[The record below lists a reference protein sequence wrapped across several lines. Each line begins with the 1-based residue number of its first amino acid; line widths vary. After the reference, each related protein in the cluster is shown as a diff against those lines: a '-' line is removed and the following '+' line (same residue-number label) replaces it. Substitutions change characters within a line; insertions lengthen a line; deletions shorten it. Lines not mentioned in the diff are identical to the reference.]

1 VGKSTEFGP
10 QVLSMQKNTD
20 RPVLV
25 GGTIL
30 DKFDAAV
37 NEQMLGADQTH
48 SFVKAMN
55 KIAKEKGETFKS

>member
-1 VGKSTEFGP
+1 
-10 QVLSMQKNTD
+10 MQKNTD